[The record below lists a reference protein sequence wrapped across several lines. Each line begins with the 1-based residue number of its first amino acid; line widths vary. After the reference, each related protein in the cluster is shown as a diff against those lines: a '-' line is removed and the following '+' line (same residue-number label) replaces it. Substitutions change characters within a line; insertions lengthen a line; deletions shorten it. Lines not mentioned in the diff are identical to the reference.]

1 MLVSQQNHFN
11 TEELLLYSE
20 KFSNLTA
27 TERSDLINNHLDIY
41 TSIIKLLIT
50 SLLNKWSLS
59 SQEQINSDYIYARNT
74 ILFSLEA
81 FLDTD
86 VNITIGTLNLDVI
99 KNVINVLS
107 ASLYYDNN
115 IISRYE
121 YVNNNE
127 INFISGILHY
137 WKSDIECQ
145 YGFDHQLSF
154 ALLGVFIP
162 AKKILNQ
169 HIFKSKFI
177 IEENENIL
185 LRYKNDIDIV
195 DELFSLY
202 DIENV
207 LYESKNLFNNKNIL
221 PDGLYYINEYNSMVK
236 GSNSLF
242 DVFSKILENLN
253 EYFKKVFFSEYI
265 EGNDEKNDNKE
276 KEENNNIE
284 NENDEDFNEYDI
296 YLNKCIKNNI
306 FLIYSNGISIKWNS
320 NNEDT
325 NISNYEIENIKCL
338 MPLTVSEL
346 NIDDQFSQYLTNL
359 NSTIYLIRDDI
370 ENSNDNVEYNNIDNQ
385 LVDELFLFSKYSDG
399 FIGIDKNGNV
409 TMNTSD
415 FNDYVENIYHF
426 PPVSSLDIENNSDF
440 SNIVQSKY
448 LNNFYGEYYLDDI
461 IETSEFT
468 TYKNTG
474 RKFQFVTDTT
484 DDKFIIYNIRY
495 ILNQGSSVLSNE
507 YNNINHNLNKFKF
520 KSRFEMVEKMENYIN
535 TLKKNNYEILYLSE
549 DIEMLNILK
558 YYIINQS
565 PFIRDSKI
573 IGLIKEIDEPFIKKN
588 MLLYNIYDAKE
599 LLEMEKLSMKDIYTL
614 LIQSYWYESPDII
627 KSFIND
633 IQQYNNED
641 FDFSL
646 FEVYNKDRMEQHSTN
661 NYITQNFI
669 NYSNIKTSNNNIGNN
684 IIRLLNTYSTIYNL
698 FILS

>member
-1 MLVSQQNHFN
+1 MTLIFIIIKMLVSQQNHFN

-20 KFSNLTA
+20 N
-27 TERSDLINNHLDIY
+27 DLINNHLDIY
-41 TSIIKLLIT
+41 TSIIKLLI
-50 SLLNKWSLS
+50 LLNKWSLS

-81 FLDTD
+81 FLDID

-145 YGFDHQLSF
+145 YGFDHQLSL
-154 ALLGVFIP
+154 ALLGKRNENKLV
-162 AKKILNQ
+162 
-169 HIFKSKFI
+169 
-177 IEENENIL
+177 EENENIL

-202 DIENV
+202 DIEN
-207 LYESKNLFNNKNIL
+207 
-221 PDGLYYINEYNSMVK
+221 YNSMVK

-296 YLNKCIKNNI
+296 YLNK
-306 FLIYSNGISIKWNS
+306 Y
-320 NNEDT
+320 T

-415 FNDYVENIYHF
+415 FIDYVENIYHF

-448 LNNFYGEYYLDDI
+448 LSNFYGEYYLDDI

-474 RKFQFVTDTT
+474 RKFQFVTDTA

-646 FEVYNKDRMEQHSTN
+646 F
-661 NYITQNFI
+661 
-669 NYSNIKTSNNNIGNN
+669 G
-684 IIRLLNTYSTIYNL
+684 
-698 FILS
+698 